1 MASVPPPSSPYAFPH
16 PGPPP
21 PLPERPEGAPESGPR
36 WPAWT
41 APVALIAGFGVA
53 LFGYIL
59 VGGVA
64 GVAGADLDPDPPPW
78 VNIVATVI
86 QDLALIGSAL
96 FFAQLSGR
104 RPRARDFGLRRT
116 GFWSGLGWMVAAWIS
131 FFVFTIVWV
140 SALGIEERD
149 DLPDELGAD
158 ESTLAL
164 IAVGLLVTVVAPIA
178 EEFFFRGFFFTAL
191 RSWRGIWPA
200 AIVTGLVFGG
210 IHGGSAP
217 VGYLVPLAV
226 FGMALCLLYVR
237 TGSLF
242 PCIALHALNNSLA
255 FGVSQ
260 DWDWQIPVVML
271 GANAIAFAVL
281 LPFARGRPHG
291 KDRRLVT

>member
-1 MASVPPPSSPYAFPH
+1 VASVPPPTSPFAYPH

-21 PLPERPEGAPESGPR
+21 EPPERPEGLPERGPR
-36 WPAWT
+36 WPPWT
-41 APVALIAGFGVA
+41 APVALIAGFGIA
-53 LFGYIL
+53 IFGYVL

-64 GVAGADLDPDPPPW
+64 GAAGADLDDPPPW

-86 QDLALIGSAL
+86 QDAALIGSAL

-104 RPRARDFGLRRT
+104 VRPRDFGLRATR
-116 GFWSGLGWMVAAWIS
+116 FWPGLGWMLAAWMS

-140 SALGIEERD
+140 TALGIEERD

-164 IAVGLLVTVVAPIA
+164 IAVGILVTVVAPIA

-191 RSWRGIWPA
+191 RNWRGIWPA
-200 AIVTGLVFGG
+200 TIVTGLVFGA

-217 VGYLVPLAV
+217 VGYLVPLAM
-226 FGMALCLLYVR
+226 FGAALCLLYVR
-237 TGSLF
+237 TGSLY

-260 DWDWQIPVVML
+260 DWDWQIPLVML
-271 GANAIAFAVL
+271 AANAIVFAIL
-281 LPFARGRPHG
+281 LPLGDRARRPAAAPA
-291 KDRRLVT
+291 